1 MKYNHF
7 RYLLNLV
14 VFTTIMDGTFSLSRY
29 FQDKEEKNL
38 ITRAIIDFGMAI
50 SLACLISCLNPKG
63 TLGYR
68 RVTLVP
74 V

>member
-29 FQDKEEKNL
+29 FQDKEEEKWM
-38 ITRAIIDFGMAI
+38 TRAVIDFGMAI